1 MKCYGAGGDGKSCC
15 TQGFLQGQ
23 ICSIRATVLPA
34 QLPPVG
40 YAPTASFGQYWLHLP
55 SPGINSKKRGWS
67 WGLLYHPAHTV
78 CTLVV
83 PVETFSMMSS
93 PLPSL
98 VSGRFWCA
106 VTSSSCCRDVA
117 VSEMCT
123 WTQLSQPVSL
133 IRLHVLL
140 LPPETPHKPWGCLSL
155 HKQKKTRRFGLGCWW
170 CKGHHL
176 SPVLLKSA

>member
-1 MKCYGAGGDGKSCC
+1 MKCYGAGGDGKSCS

-23 ICSIRATVLPA
+23 ICSIRATMLPA

-40 YAPTASFGQYWLHLP
+40 YAPRASFGQYWLHLP

-106 VTSSSCCRDVA
+106 VTSSSRCRNVV
-117 VSEMCT
+117 VSQMCT
-123 WTQLSQPVSL
+123 PGLGRANLCRSYVCS
-133 IRLHVLL
+133 LHVLPL
-140 LPPETPHKPWGCLSL
+140 LPQTPHKPWGCLSL

-170 CKGHHL
+170 CKGHRL
-176 SPVLLKSA
+176 SPVL

>member
-1 MKCYGAGGDGKSCC
+1 MKCYGAGGDGKSCS

-23 ICSIRATVLPA
+23 ICSIRATMLPA
-34 QLPPVG
+34 HLPPVG
-40 YAPTASFGQYWLHLP
+40 YAPRASFGQYWLHLP

-78 CTLVV
+78 CTLAV
-83 PVETFSMMSS
+83 PVETFAMTSS

-117 VSEMCT
+117 VSQMCT

-133 IRLHVLL
+133 IRLLIACSALASTNPTQTMGLSVFTQAKYPKEVWAGLL
-140 LPPETPHKPWGCLSL
+140 VVQGS
-155 HKQKKTRRFGLGCWW
+155 
-170 CKGHHL
+170 
-176 SPVLLKSA
+176 SP